1 MSSKFRV
8 DFLMHKSRA
17 LEVNTEA
24 ALKVLLSTS
33 ILWVQQCSLSLLSWS
48 AVNLHGHSS
57 SKNNWLNVS
66 EFNQFNQVKDNDIP
80 FHSVDRMVNA
90 FQV

>member
-8 DFLMHKSRA
+8 DFSMHESHA
-17 LEVNTEA
+17 LQVNSGA

-33 ILWVQQCSLSLLSWS
+33 ALWVQQCSLSLLSWG
-48 AVNLHGHSS
+48 AVNLHEHS

-66 EFNQFNQVKDNDIP
+66 EFNQFNQAQDNNMP